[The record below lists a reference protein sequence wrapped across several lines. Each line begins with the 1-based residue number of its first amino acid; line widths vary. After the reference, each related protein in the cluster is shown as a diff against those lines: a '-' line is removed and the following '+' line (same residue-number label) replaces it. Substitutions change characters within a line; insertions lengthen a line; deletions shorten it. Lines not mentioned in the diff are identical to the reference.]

1 MKRRNTQEL
10 VQNCQHSRLRAALMS
25 QMPQVSQPQRLPSYG
40 SNIVL
45 GEVAALREA
54 PEGSDTRFYTNFLL
68 LTGVC
73 FVCHF
78 MAQVASF

>member
-25 QMPQVSQPQRLPSYG
+25 QMPQPSQPQRVKECRQ
-40 SNIVL
+40 NTVL
-45 GEVAALREA
+45 AEMAALREA
-54 PEGSDTRFYTNFLL
+54 PAGSDTRFYTNFLV

-73 FVCHF
+73 FMGHF
-78 MAQVASF
+78 FSQVASF